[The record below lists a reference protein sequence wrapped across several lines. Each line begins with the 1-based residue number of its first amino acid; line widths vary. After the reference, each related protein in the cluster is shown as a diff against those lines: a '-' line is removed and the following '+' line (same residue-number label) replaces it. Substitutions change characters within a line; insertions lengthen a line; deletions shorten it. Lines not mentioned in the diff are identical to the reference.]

1 MGPYSRQ
8 LSSICTGLARG
19 RFCFGPPPASSAGIF
34 FGLVAFC
41 SPLSILKS
49 ERTTPE
55 LWRERCE
62 GATPEFFEGLGEI
75 LVQSSLQKLLQFHDR
90 VSDDPHLTLAN

>member
-1 MGPYSRQ
+1 MFWPLRTVQKFS
-8 LSSICTGLARG
+8 
-19 RFCFGPPPASSAGIF
+19 

-49 ERTTPE
+49 ERTTPG

-62 GATPEFFEGLGEI
+62 GATPEFFEGLGEL
-75 LVQSSLQKLLQFHDR
+75 LVRSSLQKLLQFHDR
-90 VSDDPHLTLAN
+90 GSDDPYLTLAN